1 MRPRRVPSARRAPRE
16 VEQVEHIDGE
26 ILIGSIDDHD
36 EGPKAALDDPV
47 PVHYSLAYK
56 VITIG
61 EGCFMNK

>member
-1 MRPRRVPSARRAPRE
+1 MAPSDHSLVPPQMRPRRVPSARPAPRE

-47 PVHYSLAYK
+47 PVHYS
-56 VITIG
+56 
-61 EGCFMNK
+61 